1 MTVDSAAS
9 GTAYHC
15 GVKTKYEAV
24 GVDDTV
30 KRQDC
35 DSVANATVTSVLDWA
50 LAAGYYLIQSLITRL
65 FGLNHVIHRCYVKA
79 LIYISGFTGVLN
91 RNIHVWF
98 NFQS

>member
-1 MTVDSAAS
+1 MMTVDSAAS

-30 KRQDC
+30 KREDC

-50 LAAGYYLIQSLITRL
+50 LAAGYYLMQTLITQL
-65 FGLNHVIHRCYVKA
+65 FGLNHVIHR
-79 LIYISGFTGVLN
+79 
-91 RNIHVWF
+91 
-98 NFQS
+98 